1 MAIAARRLEE
11 LRGGAVVTSGRRVL
25 AEFPAPVAGLYSTEP
40 LGTVVSQVAA
50 VNRSMRELGCVM
62 PNPILSLEVL
72 TTAAIPFFR
81 IWAGGYRRL
90 KDGALVGLEWD

>member
-1 MAIAARRLEE
+1 
-11 LRGGAVVTSGRRVL
+11 
-25 AEFPAPVAGLYSTEP
+25 
-40 LGTVVSQVAA
+40 VVSQVAA